1 MSIRRLCCCPGCS
14 RFREEGSKYCSKHR
28 EKYEAIEEQR
38 KKEWLEKKYN
48 WSNRQRTLNPERR
61 KFYGARWR
69 KARKLFLEN
78 HPYCSCEGCNQ
89 MAMEIHHDWP
99 VGYDYWNEH
108 DFYDSTHWVGLCR
121 YHHQQISNERREKK

>member
-1 MSIRRLCCCPGCS
+1 MSIKRLCTHPGCN
-14 RFREEGSKYCSKHR
+14 RFRLDGHTVCEKHLSDEEAR
-28 EKYEAIEEQR
+28 EQR
-38 KKEWLEKKYN
+38 KKEYLAKKYD